1 MLKIFAESIV
11 PATKALRESKIEII
25 GTELPYLLSAEE
37 EGLWSSSR
45 LKDLHFYIKEIYF
58 LSFIYFLQMS
68 TPSYALHCFVF
79 PRAGNSFSLFLR
91 HCHCFRSLHV
101 NRFCHE
107 WDKKRRWRS
116 SNCYVSTSDA
126 LAVVTIP
133 ATKISNRYIVY
144 VEVSTELMQ
153 VH

>member
-1 MLKIFAESIV
+1 MLKIFAESRV

-58 LSFIYFLQMS
+58 LSFIYFLQLS
-68 TPSYALHCFVF
+68 TKSYALHCYVF

-91 HCHCFRSLHV
+91 HCHIVLDHFV
-101 NRFCHE
+101 WTEFATNGI
-107 WDKKRRWRS
+107 KRD
-116 SNCYVSTSDA
+116 VGDPLVVM
-126 LAVVTIP
+126 LAP
-133 ATKISNRYIVY
+133 QM
-144 VEVSTELMQ
+144 L
-153 VH
+153 

>member
-1 MLKIFAESIV
+1 MLKIFAESRV

-25 GTELPYLLSAEE
+25 GTELPYLLSAEQ
-37 EGLWSSSR
+37 GLWSWSR

-58 LSFIYFLQMS
+58 LSFIYFLQLS
-68 TPSYALHCFVF
+68 TKSYALHCYVF

-91 HCHCFRSLHV
+91 HCHCFRSLRV
-101 NRFCHE
+101 DRFCHE

-116 SNCYVSTSDA
+116 SSCYVSTSDA

-133 ATKISNRYIVY
+133 VTRISNRY